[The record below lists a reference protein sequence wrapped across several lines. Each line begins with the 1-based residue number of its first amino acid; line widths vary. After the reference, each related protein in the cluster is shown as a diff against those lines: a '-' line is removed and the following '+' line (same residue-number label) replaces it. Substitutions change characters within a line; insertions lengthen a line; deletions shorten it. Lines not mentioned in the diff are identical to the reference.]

1 MAKKGIDGNAKRTS
15 AINYTP
21 SSLGFIMIS
30 ALPTNLPAIAFTILC
45 AYADVYLR
53 PTLASFST
61 SIPSTF
67 SPFYR

>member
-30 ALPTNLPAIAFTILC
+30 ARCPRICRLLRSPSCAPTPMCISAPL
-45 AYADVYLR
+45 
-53 PTLASFST
+53 
-61 SIPSTF
+61 
-67 SPFYR
+67 